1 MRVELTESGFADR
14 TATATYGTFTAA
26 ETGIEPISS
35 ESESDVIPLH
45 YSAIADANGFEP
57 LLIVLETIVL
67 PVTLSIHTRAT
78 GLEKI
83 FYPRNPVKRRITTS
97 TPLGYLIGYLK
108 YYMGTSPKKNL

>member
-1 MRVELTESGFADR
+1 MKIITKYRTSFLITKKGTSFEIPFMREM
-14 TATATYGTFTAA
+14 
-26 ETGIEPISS
+26 
-35 ESESDVIPLH
+35 
-45 YSAIADANGFEP
+45 
-57 LLIVLETIVL
+57 
-67 PVTLSIHTRAT
+67 

>member
-1 MRVELTESGFADR
+1 ME
-14 TATATYGTFTAA
+14 
-26 ETGIEPISS
+26 
-35 ESESDVIPLH
+35 H
-45 YSAIADANGFEP
+45 
-57 LLIVLETIVL
+57 
-67 PVTLSIHTRAT
+67 T